1 MADWLTYSNQGAT
14 RSLPISDGLVR
25 AMSFLPEMGVT
36 MDVYS
41 GGQPSEGPN
50 RVGSTRHDHGNAA
63 DVTFYKDGRM
73 LDWNNPADVPVLSD
87 IVSRAKAGGVTGIGA
102 ADDYMGPGRVHI
114 GFGSP
119 AVWGADGKAANAP
132 DWLHSAYYGAPAP
145 SPAVGAINSA
155 APQVQPAVMRA
166 PTKPQGG
173 SFWSPFTTPIKS
185 AFGGFGAPIMRS
197 AASPNVQRQMVG
209 NMLGTLGGR
218 TAIMRALMGQN
229 IGAPPSVTQGHSG
242 PGTRAMAV
250 TGQGATPVML
260 ASRQSSSNSP
270 QSDGRNPAGQNMDVY
285 RANAAVLGGGGFNKP
300 NIDRVLSSGKTL
312 YKLA

>member
-14 RSLPISDGLVR
+14 RSLPISDDLVR
-25 AMSFLPEMGVT
+25 AMSFLPELGVT

-41 GGQPSEGPN
+41 GGQPSSGPN

-73 LDWNNPADVPVLSD
+73 LDWNNPSDIPVLSD

-114 GFGSP
+114 GFGNP

-132 DWLHSAYYGAPAP
+132 DWLHSAYYGTPSP
-145 SPAVGAINSA
+145 SPAVGAINLA

-185 AFGGFGAPIMRS
+185 AIGGFGAPIMRS

-209 NMLGTLGGR
+209 NMLGSVGGR
-218 TAIMRALMGQN
+218 TAIVSALMNQN
-229 IGAPPSVTQGHSG
+229 IGQAPTVTQGHSG

-250 TGQGATPVML
+250 TGRGATPVML
-260 ASRQSSSNSP
+260 ASRANTGSGSTGDGSNPSGMNK
-270 QSDGRNPAGQNMDVY
+270 SVY
-285 RANAAVLGGGGFNKP
+285 RANAAVLGGGGFNQS
-300 NIDRVLSSGKTL
+300 NIDRVMASGKTL